1 MEPPSATEARE
12 NDERIDMIKHV
23 IASKSRVGK
32 SHIFALKAAASVSV
46 MSTSHNK
53 RDGTGTKNQSTNRG
67 CWRCGV
73 SEGLR
78 FNLYS
83 KWDLFRWKCWDQE
96 KGLTIYKSRIAS
108 LKSLMKLETKKQSCI
123 YMYTTKWCCTW
134 IFHPT
139 LIQDMIM
146 IWYGCFQK

>member
-53 RDGTGTKNQSTNRG
+53 KGTAPGTKNQSTNRG
-67 CWRCGV
+67 C
-73 SEGLR
+73 
-78 FNLYS
+78 
-83 KWDLFRWKCWDQE
+83 
-96 KGLTIYKSRIAS
+96 
-108 LKSLMKLETKKQSCI
+108 
-123 YMYTTKWCCTW
+123 
-134 IFHPT
+134 
-139 LIQDMIM
+139 
-146 IWYGCFQK
+146 

>member
-53 RDGTGTKNQSTNRG
+53 KAWHRNQKSKHQQ
-67 CWRCGV
+67 
-73 SEGLR
+73 GL
-78 FNLYS
+78 
-83 KWDLFRWKCWDQE
+83 
-96 KGLTIYKSRIAS
+96 LT
-108 LKSLMKLETKKQSCI
+108 M
-123 YMYTTKWCCTW
+123 WH
-134 IFHPT
+134 F
-139 LIQDMIM
+139 
-146 IWYGCFQK
+146 